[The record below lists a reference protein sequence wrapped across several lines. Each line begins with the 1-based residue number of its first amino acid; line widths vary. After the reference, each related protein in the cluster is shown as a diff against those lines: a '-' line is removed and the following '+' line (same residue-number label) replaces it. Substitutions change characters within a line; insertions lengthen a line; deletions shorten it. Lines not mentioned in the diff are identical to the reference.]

1 MGTQPKS
8 LPHSSYVHVYYYL
21 IQFLWFMYASV
32 EVGSVTLLQ
41 RKTGELKQFFN
52 NNWLSSKDGFEALF
66 SFFYYIPKIG

>member
-1 MGTQPKS
+1 
-8 LPHSSYVHVYYYL
+8 
-21 IQFLWFMYASV
+21 MYASV